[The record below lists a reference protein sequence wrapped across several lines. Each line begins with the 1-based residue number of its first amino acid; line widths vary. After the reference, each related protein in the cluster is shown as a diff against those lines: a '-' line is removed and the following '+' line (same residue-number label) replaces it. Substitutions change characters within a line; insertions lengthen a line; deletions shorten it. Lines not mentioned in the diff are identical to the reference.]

1 MRKMNKLVLTGII
14 MAAMALSTACGAA
27 ASSTS
32 TTAVAA
38 AASSTSTTA
47 AAAGSTA
54 TAIKTMAGADLQAI
68 EDDKDKKETVL
79 VVDVRS
85 PEEYKAGHVTYAI
98 NVPIDT
104 FKENYTKLEAWKN
117 KPVILYCNSGKKSGE
132 AAQILVDNG
141 YTDVTNAD
149 GVKQYEYKLVTY
161 GNIFASELFAQKDSA
176 FIVDVREAK
185 DYDAAHFANA
195 VNVSVDDLSKLDSLL
210 PAEKDTLIITH
221 CYSGNRS
228 AKAAAYIVEKG
239 YTNVWNTLDG
249 SKEVEYTFN

>member
-32 TTAVAA
+32 TTAAA
-38 AASSTSTTA
+38 GGGGTTA
-47 AAAGSTA
+47 GA